1 MVRTLS
7 NKNMKFL
14 VMIEA
19 KVDQGS
25 KEIRG
30 LEEKDKK
37 GCIERSLSYGQISSK
52 LKGINDKISFFNEKN
67 GYCIPRSSNVD
78 GSLLLSVAF
87 ASPGLSALSLYF
99 L

>member
-37 GCIERSLSYGQISSK
+37 ECIERSLSYG
-52 LKGINDKISFFNEKN
+52 
-67 GYCIPRSSNVD
+67 
-78 GSLLLSVAF
+78 
-87 ASPGLSALSLYF
+87 
-99 L
+99 